1 MKKLCMILLSVMIL
15 FITGCSLKKDAD
27 TGYEETK
34 EAEDSKKQVLEGEGQ
49 DTEVLLETGDVD
61 GKDENNLTKS
71 GEGSEVENQNGTG
84 AECSEESSKK
94 KKEGTVGEKE
104 NQLPDSQQETVPA
117 TKPETVPAIK
127 SEEASAS
134 KSEEV
139 PAIKPEEALTPS
151 TEMES
156 VEEFISKPEKG
167 ENTEQIPTPEVVSY
181 SPNTVVN
188 LAIAKCQAR
197 GMITT
202 QDNLEKALNEGRIT
216 QEEYNEYYPYDGLEG
231 SYYSV
236 FVETDL
242 NTASTISGQPLRS
255 EDAIATYIADMLLLE
270 NSQVFNVVYIGVYS
284 RNGTDFYE
292 FRCLR

>member
-1 MKKLCMILLSVMIL
+1 MIL

-71 GEGSEVENQNGTG
+71 GEGSEVENQNGIG
-84 AECSEESSKK
+84 AVCSEESSEK
-94 KKEGTVGEKE
+94 KKEENVGEKE
-104 NQLPDSQQETVPA
+104 NQLPGSQQEIVPA
-117 TKPETVPAIK
+117 TKPETVPVI
-127 SEEASAS
+127 

-139 PAIKPEEALTPS
+139 PAIKPEEVLTPA
-151 TEMES
+151 TETES
-156 VEEFISKPEKG
+156 VEEVISEPEKG
-167 ENTEQIPTPEVVSY
+167 ENTEQIPTPAVVSY

>member
-1 MKKLCMILLSVMIL
+1 M
-15 FITGCSLKKDAD
+15 
-27 TGYEETK
+27 
-34 EAEDSKKQVLEGEGQ
+34 
-49 DTEVLLETGDVD
+49 
-61 GKDENNLTKS
+61 
-71 GEGSEVENQNGTG
+71 
-84 AECSEESSKK
+84 
-94 KKEGTVGEKE
+94 
-104 NQLPDSQQETVPA
+104 
-117 TKPETVPAIK
+117 
-127 SEEASAS
+127 
-134 KSEEV
+134 
-139 PAIKPEEALTPS
+139 
-151 TEMES
+151 
-156 VEEFISKPEKG
+156 
-167 ENTEQIPTPEVVSY
+167 ENTEQIPTPDVVSY

>member
-94 KKEGTVGEKE
+94 KKEENVGEKE

-284 RNGTDFYE
+284 RNETDFYE